1 MNRRHAITAIAGFL
15 IVTAC
20 WSATVAQPPRE
31 PAIDSAMEEDPALQL
46 PPPTI
51 VYTTG
56 LKPLWL
62 KALAGPEADLQREVA
77 DMIARAHRLGFTGM
91 KQTAG
96 PLINVLSTD
105 KQRPAVRLA
114 IARTLVVLD
123 ARSAATPLFEL
134 LDEEGLGFAQVVE
147 PALAKWDYKPI
158 RERWLACVNDI
169 KSRRGLQQLAIRGLG
184 QVRETNAVQ
193 PLWKLAEN
201 RSAWASLRLD
211 AAAALGRIQKSGLAD
226 RAKTF
231 ATDKT
236 PRAIVD
242 RLIAGR
248 LLSHHS
254 DEPSRKLLLDLAVDR
269 QPTVAAVAL
278 RRLLEIDSLLVI
290 PITAELLKSPD
301 ANIRMLSARA
311 LATHP
316 VPLSVEQLGPMLNDP
331 HPGVRQFACRT
342 LFTFGSQPELQPI
355 VHKAAMQVLGQEGW
369 RGQEQAAF
377 LLGALNHKPSAPRL
391 VTLLD
396 APRHESRIAAAW
408 ALRKLAIA
416 STLPA
421 MVARATRI
429 ADKRKQTFDDKHD
442 EQLVQL
448 AQAFG
453 QRKYQPAIDVLWRL
467 IPKDSPFFVRERVAA
482 IWALGHIDVGDR
494 RSELVEM
501 LKGRLSDVNPLFS
514 EDGYVRAMSAISL
527 GRMKATAAMETLR
540 KFYANEDRASA
551 VGMACR
557 WAIER
562 ITGEKLPG
570 PKPGKLHFGGW
581 RLAPL
586 ASPTSE

>member
-1 MNRRHAITAIAGFL
+1 MNRRHAATAMAGFL
-15 IVTAC
+15 IVTASWC
-20 WSATVAQPPRE
+20 AAVAQ
-31 PAIDSAMEEDPALQL
+31 PAIDSVMEDDPALAS
-46 PPPTI
+46 PASKI

-77 DMIARAHRLGFTGM
+77 EMIARAHRLGFPGM
-91 KQTAG
+91 KETAG
-96 PLINVLSTD
+96 PLIKALSAE
-105 KQRPAVRLA
+105 KQRPALRLA

-123 ARSAATPLFEL
+123 ARTAATPLFEL

-147 PALAKWDYKPI
+147 PALAEWDYRPI
-158 RERWLACVNDI
+158 RERWMAQISDI
-169 KSRRGLQQLAIRGLG
+169 KSRRGRQKLAIRGLG
-184 QVRETNAVQ
+184 QVRETEAIE

-201 RSAWASLRLD
+201 RSVWASLRLE
-211 AAAALGRIQKSGLAD
+211 AAAALGRLQESGLTD
-226 RAKTF
+226 RAKSL
-231 ATDKT
+231 AANKT

-248 LLSHHS
+248 LLSHHT
-254 DEPSRKLLLDLAVDR
+254 DEPSRDLLLELAVDS

-278 RRLLEIDSLLVI
+278 GRLLEIDSLLVI

-301 ANIRMLSARA
+301 ANVRMFSARS

-316 VPLSVEQLGPMLNDP
+316 VPLSVEQLGPVLNDP
-331 HPGVRQFACRT
+331 HPDVRRFACRT
-342 LFTFGSQPELQPI
+342 LFTFGSQPELRP
-355 VHKAAMQVLGQEGW
+355 VTHNAATLVLGQEEW

-377 LLGALNHKPSAPRL
+377 LLGALDHKPSAPRL

-408 ALRKLAIA
+408 ALRKLAVA

-429 ADKRKQTFDDKHD
+429 ADKRKQDFDGHND

-453 QRKYQPAIDVLWRL
+453 QRKSQLAADVLWRL
-467 IPKDSPFFVRERVAA
+467 IPKESPFYFRERVAA

-494 RSELVEM
+494 RSELVEL
-501 LKGRLSDVNPLFS
+501 LKARLSDVNPLFR
-514 EDGYVRAMSAISL
+514 EDDYVRAMSAISL
-527 GRMKATAAMETLR
+527 GRMKATAAVDVFR
-540 KFYANEDRASA
+540 RFYKEEDPSSP

-557 WAIER
+557 WAIH
-562 ITGEKLPG
+562 IVTGEKLPG
-570 PKPGKLHFGGW
+570 PKPGTIHFGGW
-581 RLAPL
+581 KLAPL
-586 ASPTSE
+586 ASSTSE

>member
-1 MNRRHAITAIAGFL
+1 MNRRHATTAMAGFL
-15 IVTAC
+15 VVTASWC
-20 WSATVAQPPRE
+20 AAVAQ
-31 PAIDSAMEEDPALQL
+31 PAIDSVMEDDPALAA
-46 PPPTI
+46 PPSKI
-51 VYTTG
+51 IYTKG

-77 DMIARAHRLGFTGM
+77 EMIARAHHLGFPGM
-91 KQTAG
+91 KETAG
-96 PLINVLSTD
+96 PLIKVLSTE

-123 ARSAATPLFEL
+123 ARTAATPLFEL

-147 PALAKWDYKPI
+147 PALAEWDYKPI
-158 RERWLACVNDI
+158 RERWVARVSDI
-169 KSRRGLQQLAIRGLG
+169 KSRSGLQQLAIRGLG
-184 QVRETNAVQ
+184 KVRETKAVA

-201 RSAWASLRLD
+201 RSVWASLRLD
-211 AAAALGRIQKSGLAD
+211 AAAALGRIQVSGLAS
-226 RAKTF
+226 RANTL
-231 ATDKT
+231 AADKT

-242 RLIAGR
+242 RLVAGK

-254 DEPSRKLLLDLAVDR
+254 DESSRNLLLELAVDH

-290 PITAELLKSPD
+290 PITAELLENPD
-301 ANIRMLSARA
+301 ANVRMLSARA

-316 VPLSVEQLGPMLNDP
+316 VSLSVEQLGPVLNDP
-331 HPGVRQFACRT
+331 HPDVRRFVCRT
-342 LFTFGSQPELQPI
+342 LFTFGSQPEVQPI
-355 VHKAAMQVLGQEGW
+355 VHEAATQVLGQDEW
-369 RGQEQAAF
+369 RGQEQAAL
-377 LLGALNHKPSAPRL
+377 LLGALDHKPSASRL

-408 ALRKLAIA
+408 ALRKLAVA

-429 ADKRKQTFDDKHD
+429 ADKRKQEFDGQND
-442 EQLVQL
+442 EQFVQL

-453 QRKYQPAIDVLWRL
+453 QRKYQPATDVLWRP

-494 RSELVEM
+494 RSELVEL
-501 LKGRLSDVNPLFS
+501 LKGRLSDVNPFFP
-514 EDGYVRAMSAISL
+514 EDDYVRAMSAISM
-527 GRMKATAAMETLR
+527 GRMKATAAVDVLR
-540 KFYANEDRASA
+540 RFYGEEADSSP

-557 WAIER
+557 WSIER

-570 PKPGKLHFGGW
+570 PKPGMIHIGGW

-586 ASPTSE
+586 SSSTSE